1 MEKYYITLTPAESPL
16 RSMQF
21 EVRERTDGG
30 DKLLAAY
37 ICDTVGAV
45 AACRHLYQL
54 YEDSKHQA
62 E

>member
-16 RSMQF
+16 RSMAY
-21 EVRERTDGG
+21 EVRERTDKG

-37 ICDTVGAV
+37 VCDTAGAV
-45 AACRHLYQL
+45 AACRHLYRL
-54 YEDSKHQA
+54 YKDSKQQA